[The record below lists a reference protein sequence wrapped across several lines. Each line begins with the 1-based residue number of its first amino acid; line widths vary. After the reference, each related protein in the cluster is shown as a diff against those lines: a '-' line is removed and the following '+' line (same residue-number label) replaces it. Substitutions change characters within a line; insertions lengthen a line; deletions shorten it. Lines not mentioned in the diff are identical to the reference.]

1 MPFHIS
7 NSKPSRSAAI
17 MLRACA
23 RGELATVQRLLATR
37 GPSML
42 QVHGTDGCTPLLL
55 ACKKGQKAIAEF
67 LLANGAKITD
77 TDRDMKRQGCALH
90 YAAWGG
96 HLELVNWLVDEMK
109 APLGQVDIVGNT
121 PLLYS
126 VYGGHKHVVEALLAR
141 GRSLRER
148 NNKNHTVILQAA
160 CGGHLH
166 LVKWLLDKG
175 FSLQETDNDGN
186 TALLFAAWGGHREL
200 MEYLLTRGSQLHEK
214 NHNGHSVFLSAANGG
229 RVEVVEWLLQ
239 QGFSLHETN
248 NNGDTALLLAAYGG
262 HRHLV
267 QRLLELG
274 ASLDDKN
281 GCGFTPLL
289 SAANGGQLEMAKW
302 LLVRGSSLREAD
314 NDGYTSLILAACGG
328 NIDLVRFFLE
338 NGASL
343 KERNNNGDTAL
354 LLAAYCGHRELVE
367 WLLNHGSSLDEKN
380 NTGMGVLISAA
391 NGGHLD
397 VVQLVLERLGGHSL
411 EETDEGGYT
420 PFLLAAQRGHF
431 PVVQY
436 LAAHGANIK
445 ARTTRHDN
453 DAIALSVDC
462 PEVQEYIRH
471 IWEMDPLQIA
481 CEAKMTDRV
490 HTMLLAGVNPIGYNS
505 SKSSPLALALT
516 ASTVYPNAPQ
526 PNEELTKMMKMAVQ
540 PWYPSSTGLYG
551 SAFRRTLVTV
561 LLVKNRLERDGSLPY
576 LPTEIWLHIMS
587 FVSRSWFEPEAI
599 APGSRVIC
607 PMPWQEASRAAWR
620 RKKLLQLPEAPEASP
635 MDCDEDEFYELR
647 GSELELIHRKP
658 SHKNIE
664 GNEQQAGRVTPV
676 AHFDAVVVPMDE
688 EADGKFQPIAPENN
702 GSDAGDAFI
711 SAAAASSASGVAA
724 SAPSSSSGSVT
735 EEVTVGSTHYRITWV

>member
-1 MPFHIS
+1 MPCHIS
-7 NSKPSRSAAI
+7 NSKPSRSAAL

-23 RGELATVQRLLATR
+23 RGDLLTVQRLIAKR
-37 GPSML
+37 GAAML

-55 ACKKGQKAIAEF
+55 ACKKGHKAVAEY

-96 HLELVNWLVDEMK
+96 HIELVRWLVDDIA

-126 VYGGHKHVVEALLAR
+126 VYGGHRLVVEFFTAR

-166 LVKWLLDKG
+166 LVKWLLEKG

-200 MEYLLTRGSQLHEK
+200 MEFLLTCGSQLHEK

-229 RVEVVEWLLQ
+229 RVEVVEWLLA

-274 ASLDDKN
+274 ASLEDKN

-302 LLVRGSSLREAD
+302 LLARGSSIREAD

-367 WLLNHGSSLDEKN
+367 WLVDHGSALDEKN

-391 NGGHLD
+391 NGRHLD
-397 VVQLVLERLGGHSL
+397 VVQVVLERLGGHGL
-411 EETDEGGYT
+411 ENTDEGGYT

-431 PVVQY
+431 PVVRH
-436 LAAHGANIK
+436 LAAHGANIR

-462 PEVQEYIRH
+462 PEVQEYVRH
-471 IWEMDPLQIA
+471 IWDMAPLQIA

-490 HTMLLAGVNPIGYNS
+490 HVLLRAGVNPLGFPAES
-505 SKSSPLALALT
+505 APLRLALT
-516 ASTVYPNAPQ
+516 ASTTYPSAPE
-526 PNEELTKMMKMAVQ
+526 PSEELARLLRMAVL
-540 PWYPSSTGLYG
+540 PWFPASTGLFG
-551 SAFRRTLVTV
+551 SQFRRTLFTV
-561 LLVKNRLERDGSLPY
+561 LLVKNRLERESALPF

-587 FVSRSWFEPEAI
+587 FVGRSWFEPEAI
-599 APGSRVIC
+599 APGSLVVSPAPKQHAMRT
-607 PMPWQEASRAAWR
+607 AWR
-620 RKKLLQLPEAPEASP
+620 RKRLLNLPEAVEVPAME
-635 MDCDEDEFYELR
+635 CDEDDFLELR
-647 GSELELIHRKP
+647 ASELDLIHRKP

-676 AHFDAVVVPMDE
+676 AHYDAVVSMDE
-688 EADGKFQPIAPENN
+688 EADAKVFQHDPSAEEV
-702 GSDAGDAFI
+702 
-711 SAAAASSASGVAA
+711 SAATAT
-724 SAPSSSSGSVT
+724 SSSSSP
-735 EEVTVGSTHYRITWV
+735 SHFRITWV